1 MRVCVCV
8 YAESISVGVRACV
21 RARACACVRECVQAC
36 VRVCVG
42 LQSAG
47 SFQKYSQ
54 GAAGVAVR
62 GAAEPHAVA
71 AQQESV
77 PSMNGDKNNNKD

>member
-1 MRVCVCV
+1 MSARVCL
-8 YAESISVGVRACV
+8 CV
-21 RARACACVRECVQAC
+21 RREHKRGRACACVREC

-47 SFQKYSQ
+47 PFQKYSQ

-77 PSMNGDKNNNKD
+77 PRMNGDKNNNKDLRND